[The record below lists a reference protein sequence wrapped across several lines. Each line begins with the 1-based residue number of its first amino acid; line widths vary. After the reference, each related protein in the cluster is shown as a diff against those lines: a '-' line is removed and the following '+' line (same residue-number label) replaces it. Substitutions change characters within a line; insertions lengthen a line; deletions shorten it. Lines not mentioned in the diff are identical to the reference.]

1 MYQNSGSSSFSYYF
15 LKQSLDFHKPG
26 LCHGCT
32 IKLNYDTPPCLSL
45 SLLIKINLCTQ
56 QNYIFSTDLVN
67 IHWQGAVPCGR
78 PHVWTALYD
87 RKFPPQPLL
96 TSNGRVCFLVD
107 YLIEQ
112 TFSHLFTSWT
122 NRSSLFTDYFLS
134 TDDVYAARQR
144 RIFQRAGRKHSAIE

>member
-45 SLLIKINLCTQ
+45 SLLIKINLCTHP
-56 QNYIFSTDLVN
+56 NYIFPQTWLTSTGKVRSLV
-67 IHWQGAVPCGR
+67 AVRMFGR
-78 PHVWTALYD
+78 RFMTANS
-87 RKFPPQPLL
+87 PQPLL

-112 TFSHLFTSWT
+112 TFSRLFTSWT